1 MADHSRRDL
10 ADQHAAWFVKVA
22 RRLCGDAP
30 PTWDHVEFML
40 AEEFEHGF
48 KHGREAKPAV
58 VGPADADD
66 HVDACQHLH
75 EALDAAAMLRH
86 DGASPQRL
94 NHIDFALADLQ
105 RRLDPEDPDPQ
116 DRR

>member
-58 VGPADADD
+58 VGPADREWKT
-66 HVDACQHLH
+66 V
-75 EALDAAAMLRH
+75 
-86 DGASPQRL
+86 
-94 NHIDFALADLQ
+94 
-105 RRLDPEDPDPQ
+105 Q
-116 DRR
+116 DRTTTNKGDERR